1 MEKIMESKTT
11 KTNTKMNQKLKS
23 IRVSSEN
30 KKRAEH
36 LRNLANKKRFGRKV
50 KIDQVLSLALDLVT
64 EDHLKMLQDQSLSHE
79 DRKELLRQKYIEERG
94 PISKDDFTGFTLTAE
109 FQIFL
114 KAQASMQMDAM
125 PIPEKKVS

>member
-1 MEKIMESKTT
+1 MENKTT
-11 KTNTKMNQKLKS
+11 KSNAKTNQKLKS
-23 IRVSSEN
+23 IRVSLEN
-30 KKRAEH
+30 KKRSEQ

-94 PISKDDFTGFTLTAE
+94 PISKDVFTGFTLTAE

-114 KAQASMQMDAM
+114 NGQTSTQMGAT
-125 PIPEKKVS
+125 PILEKKVS